1 MKNIADIY
9 RFKVIYDI
17 KHISKDSALYKLLTQ
32 QTVKFGTLQSAIKF
46 ARDMNGKKTAKFEVV
61 GIPTIE
67 RIAS

>member
-1 MKNIADIY
+1 MQNEIY

-17 KHISKDSALYKLLTQ
+17 KHVKKSSTLYGLLTQ

-46 ARDMNGKKTAKFEVV
+46 ARDMNGKRTQKFEVV

>member
-1 MKNIADIY
+1 MDINTY

-17 KHISKDSALYKLLTQ
+17 KHTKKTSTLYGLLTQ
-32 QTVKFGTLQSAIKF
+32 QSVKFGTLQSAIKF
-46 ARDMNGKKTAKFEVV
+46 ARDMNGKKTPKFEVV

>member
-1 MKNIADIY
+1 MQNNIY

-17 KHISKDSALYKLLTQ
+17 KHVKKTSALYGLLTQ
-32 QTVKFGTLQSAIKF
+32 QSVRFATLQSAIKF
-46 ARDMNGKKTAKFEVV
+46 ARDMNGKKTNKFEVV